1 MDETPKGIWWAHD
14 NCAKTHN
21 GFKSKSIDILLNHIR
36 KDFFSNTFGYE
47 SFSIEFFSVENCTI
61 DKTDEFKIHIPR
73 RVQRAFDLDKYQ
85 KEKKNV

>member
-14 NCAKTHN
+14 NCA
-21 GFKSKSIDILLNHIR
+21 D
-36 KDFFSNTFGYE
+36 
-47 SFSIEFFSVENCTI
+47 CTI
-61 DKTDEFKIHIPR
+61 DKTDGFKIHIPR